1 MVIISDAQDFD
12 ARLSSVALLLS
23 SECADLL
30 ANLCHISPSLLP
42 SQRLLKIVWNEEL
55 KIPVPE
61 QWSGVFSIDKLNPLG
76 RHLLVG

>member
-1 MVIISDAQDFD
+1 MRDVQDFD

-30 ANLCHISPSLLP
+30 ANLCHVSPSPLP
-42 SQRLLKIVWNEEL
+42 SQRQLKIVWNEEL

-61 QWSGVFSIDKLNPLG
+61 QWSGIFSIDKLNPLG